1 MKSIKRFFWITLL
14 LVTLGAG
21 TYYPMSRHVV
31 VYQSSTTILPK
42 ANWTFKNTYI
52 NLDKEPSKWCAV
64 LSSATLSQYFR
75 QHHMMA
81 SMKNRVR
88 CSAKSA
94 LYGVWN
100 SVKNNVKKGVNSG
113 SKWIQRESPKHL
125 RKLRSKAKQGVKYLK
140 EKAKQG
146 IRQMQKQ

>member
-31 VYQSSTTILPK
+31 TYQSSTTILNK
-42 ANWTFKNTYI
+42 ESWSFKDTFI
-52 NLDKEPSKWCAV
+52 NLDKEPDKWCTV

-75 QHHMMA
+75 EHHMMA

-88 CSAKSA
+88 CSAKST

-113 SKWIQRESPKHL
+113 ANWIKRESPKQL
-125 RKLRSKAKQGVKYLK
+125 RNLRDKARQGVRYIKQKTK
-140 EKAKQG
+140 EG
-146 IRQMQKQ
+146 IRQMQK